1 VRKTA
6 LKSGAVFL
14 FENCSLSVRFLGR
27 ECIIIYTCCFVS
39 IYFERKKHGSLHG
52 GRRIA
57 VQDLPVGSEI
67 IRKKDTVTLQSE
79 LRHSE
84 SVERFV
90 VENQSEL
97 GVMSVSEYLN
107 ELLIK
112 YNIEKC
118 DVAKRG
124 GFNGNY
130 PYQIFNGKKNASRD
144 KLIQIAL
151 GFPLSIEETQ
161 YLLQLGGYLGLYV
174 RNSRDAFIMYA
185 VEKQYTLEELNEL
198 LYANKKK
205 MIE

>member
-1 VRKTA
+1 MDVRK
-6 LKSGAVFL
+6 GAQ
-14 FENCSLSVRFLGR
+14 
-27 ECIIIYTCCFVS
+27 
-39 IYFERKKHGSLHG
+39 SLHG

-84 SVERFV
+84 SVEKFV

-97 GVMSVSEYLN
+97 SVMSVSEYLN

-161 YLLQLGGYLGLYV
+161 YLLQIGGYLGLYV

-185 VEKQYTLEELNEL
+185 LEKQYTLEELNEL
-198 LYANKKK
+198 LYKNKKK
-205 MIE
+205 IIE